1 MKNSLIERMTNKI
14 RNTPKI
20 PITYV
25 LYILDSSGSMG
36 TVDRTAKEFVA
47 KNVAELFDSAK
58 EMNQV
63 AYASLMTFADTS
75 SKPTTLIDS
84 RTLINDSLN
93 RYYCTGWTAL
103 NDAIINGIDFLEKS
117 CFDPN
122 SVTASFLVVIV
133 TDGIENRSHNKTSTT
148 AAKIRQLIDKG
159 NWTFA
164 FNGPLG
170 SKTMISMNYN
180 IPRENI
186 NEWEGQD
193 ELKSSTVTNMASTRS
208 YMHGRS
214 QGQTQSFDYYTKVD
228 PNDINYKTVSKLTDV
243 SKEFSRYEVTQSMQ
257 IRDFVHSKGHAY
269 VKGKA
274 YYELTKTEE
283 LQEYKD
289 VLVFEKK
296 TGSIYKGNEARI
308 ALGIPLGI
316 RVKVSPVDH
325 SDKYSIFIN
334 STSYNRRLVPGT
346 VLLYKN

>member
-1 MKNSLIERMTNKI
+1 MKNSLIEKI
-14 RNTPKI
+14 TSKIKNTPKM

-25 LYILDSSGSMG
+25 LYILDSSGSMH
-36 TVDRTAKEFVA
+36 TVEKTAKQFVI
-47 KNVAELFDSAK
+47 KNVDELFNSAK
-58 EMNQV
+58 ELNQY
-63 AYASLMTFADTS
+63 AYASLMTFADVVST
-75 SKPTTLIDS
+75 PTALIDS
-84 RTLINDSLN
+84 KAFINDRLN
-93 RYYCTGWTAL
+93 RYCCMGWTAL
-103 NDAIINGIDFLEKS
+103 NDAIINGIDFLEKNCDS
-117 CFDPN
+117 N
-122 SVTASFLVVIV
+122 SVTSSFLVVIV
-133 TDGIENRSHNKTSTT
+133 TDGIENRSYNKTSTT
-148 AAKIRQLIDKG
+148 GAKIRHLMDKG

-164 FNGPLG
+164 FNGPPG
-170 SKTMISMNYN
+170 SKSIISMNYN
-180 IPRENI
+180 IPKENI

-193 ELKSSTVTNMASTRS
+193 ALESSTITNMASTRS
-208 YMHGRS
+208 YIHERS
-214 QGQTQSFDYYTKVD
+214 QGKTQSVNYFTKVD
-228 PNDINYKTVSKLTDV
+228 PNDINYRTVSKLTDV
-243 SKEFSRYEVTQSMQ
+243 SKDFSRYEVTRSMQ

-334 STSYNRRLVPGT
+334 STSYNRKLVPGT